1 MCIYQCLFIY
11 QSYFYLF
18 NGAAN
23 TIYQAMRDLSRNV
36 KQIRTLF
43 TLQFK
48 VTYFCVKSTVSY
60 LNVTECTQ
68 NIDLMKLKL
77 GQWFVP
83 IEVIQTNLLLN
94 YNYPNDTS
102 LYYIQNNLIIRVLLS
117 SNPKS
122 YPTLKY
128 LISL

>member
-1 MCIYQCLFIY
+1 MSYIYLC
-11 QSYFYLF
+11 
-18 NGAAN
+18 NGAAS

-48 VTYFCVKSTVSY
+48 VSYFCVKSTVSY

-83 IEVIQTNLLLN
+83 IEVTETKILINYLTTLFINL
-94 YNYPNDTS
+94 
-102 LYYIQNNLIIRVLLS
+102 
-117 SNPKS
+117 
-122 YPTLKY
+122 
-128 LISL
+128 